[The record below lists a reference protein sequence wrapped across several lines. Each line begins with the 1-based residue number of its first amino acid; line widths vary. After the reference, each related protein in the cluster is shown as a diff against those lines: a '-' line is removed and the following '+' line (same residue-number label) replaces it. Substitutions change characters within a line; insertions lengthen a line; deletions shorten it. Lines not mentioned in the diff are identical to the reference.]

1 VGEQKGKIKG
11 VFAILC
17 LTEITPSSVSA
28 KERPFGKLSTRHI
41 TMGEWFDIILAVIAL
56 IRAEPLAGWT
66 LLILL
71 AAGALI
77 AVLIRRSR
85 REESLSLRR

>member
-1 VGEQKGKIKG
+1 
-11 VFAILC
+11 
-17 LTEITPSSVSA
+17 
-28 KERPFGKLSTRHI
+28 
-41 TMGEWFDIILAVIAL
+41 MGEWFDIILAVIAL